1 MTTATVLPSIG
12 AEIPCS
18 CYAANVP
25 LKVRTA
31 LVNVEFKGGIK
42 VRVETHPDQPPHKAV
57 VLKVIGHKVEADHPE
72 LGRITIEQ
80 ENMEATPDSLLKIV
94 QHFPPKLSATMFLSF
109 KLTIERPP
117 GSEGAGAMA
126 AREPL
131 VLRTKEPAKL
141 LSPELSKF
149 PPDGDFY
156 RLENPIK
163 LVHPDTDQVVATID
177 KFPVRVGG

>member
-1 MTTATVLPSIG
+1 MPTATILPSVG

-42 VRVETHPDQPPHKAV
+42 VRVEAHPDQPPHKAV
-57 VLKVIGHKVEADHPE
+57 VLKVIGHKVEADHPQ
-72 LGRITIEQ
+72 LGKITIEQ
-80 ENMEATPDSLLKIV
+80 ENMEATPDSLLNIV
-94 QHFPPKLSATMFLSF
+94 QHFPPKLSAVMFLSF
-109 KLTIERPP
+109 TLTIERPP
-117 GSEGAGAMA
+117 GEGGNEA
-126 AREPL
+126 APQRPL
-131 VLRTKEPAKL
+131 KLRTKDPAKL

-156 RLENPIK
+156 RLERPIQ
-163 LVHPDTDQVVATID
+163 LVHPDTGQTVATID

>member
-1 MTTATVLPSIG
+1 MPTATVLPSLG
-12 AEIPCS
+12 AEVPCS

-25 LKVRTA
+25 LKIRTA

-42 VRVETHPDQPPHKAV
+42 VRVEAHPSEPPHKAV

-80 ENMEATPDSLLKIV
+80 DSMEATPDSLLKIV

-117 GSEGAGAMA
+117 GGEQGAMA

-156 RLENPIK
+156 RLENPIR
-163 LVHPDTDQVVATID
+163 LVHPDTDQVIATID

>member
-1 MTTATVLPSIG
+1 VPTTTVLPSVG

-42 VRVETHPDQPPHKAV
+42 VRVEAHPDQPPHKAV
-57 VLKVIGHKVEADHPE
+57 VLKVVGHKVEADHPQ
-72 LGRITIEQ
+72 LGKITIEQ
-80 ENMEATPDSLLKIV
+80 DSMEATPDSLLKIV
-94 QHFPPKLSATMFLSF
+94 QHFPPKLSAVMFLSF
-109 KLTIERPP
+109 TLTIERPP
-117 GSEGAGAMA
+117 GEGAAPGA
-126 AREPL
+126 RPEPMK
-131 VLRTKEPAKL
+131 LRTKEPAKL

-149 PPDGDFY
+149 PPDGDMY
-156 RLENPIK
+156 RLETPIK
-163 LVHPDTDQVVATID
+163 LVHPDTDQVIATID

>member
-1 MTTATVLPSIG
+1 MPTTTILPSVG

-25 LKVRTA
+25 LKIRTA

-42 VRVETHPDQPPHKAV
+42 VRVEAHPSEPAHKAV
-57 VLKVIGHKVEADHPE
+57 VLKVIGHKVEADHPQ
-72 LGRITIEQ
+72 LGKITIEQ
-80 ENMEATPDSLLKIV
+80 ENMEATPDSLLNIV
-94 QHFPPKLSATMFLSF
+94 QHFPPKLSAVMFLSF
-109 KLTIERPP
+109 KLTVERPP
-117 GSEGAGAMA
+117 GQGANEGA
-126 AREPL
+126 RPEPL